1 MMRALPCW
9 IAVALT
15 MGDVSAHAGSVA
27 GTATMGGSPA
37 VNAVVYLQSARPSPI
52 PSIPPHVAM
61 DQKNLTFV
69 PAVLPVM
76 RGTVVEFTNGDDVQ
90 HNVFTPSALAGKF
103 NLGTHGPGDVHSIT
117 FTQPGDVLILCNI
130 HMEMEAHVLVLDDP
144 YFATVARDGSYH
156 IRDVPAG
163 TYTLK
168 IWRKRWSPFTQTV
181 DVPATGDVTIDIATG
196 S

>member
-1 MMRALPCW
+1 MTRALPCW
-9 IAVALT
+9 IAIALMT
-15 MGDVSAHAGSVA
+15 GDVAAHAGSVA
-27 GTATMGGSPA
+27 GTATVGGSAA
-37 VNAVVYLQSARPSPI
+37 VNAVVYLQSAHPSPI
-52 PSIPPHVAM
+52 PSVPPHVAM

-103 NLGTHGPGDVHSIT
+103 NLGTHGPGDAHSII
-117 FTQPGDVLILCNI
+117 FNQPGDVVILCNI
-130 HMEMEAHVLVLDDP
+130 HMEMEAHVLVLEDP

-163 TYTLK
+163 TYTLR
-168 IWRKRWSPFTQTV
+168 IWRKHWLSFTQAI
-181 DVPATGDVTIDIATG
+181 DVPAIGDAAIDIVSG